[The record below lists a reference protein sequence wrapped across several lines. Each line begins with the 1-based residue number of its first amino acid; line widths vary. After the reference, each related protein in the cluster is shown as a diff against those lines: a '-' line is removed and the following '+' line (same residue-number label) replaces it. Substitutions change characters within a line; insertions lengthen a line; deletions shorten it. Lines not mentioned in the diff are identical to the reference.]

1 LLFSTILERK
11 GLITSDEI
19 LKEVQVVKKEMEEK
33 IRRMLREN

>member
-33 IRRMLREN
+33 IRRMRRKN